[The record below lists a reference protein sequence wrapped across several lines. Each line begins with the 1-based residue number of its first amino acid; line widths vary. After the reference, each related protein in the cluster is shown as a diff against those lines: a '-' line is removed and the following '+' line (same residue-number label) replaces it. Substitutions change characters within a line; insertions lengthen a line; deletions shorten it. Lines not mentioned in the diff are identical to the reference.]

1 MRTHNFS
8 TDAITSSYPKLNKCL
23 RNKVVH
29 PVHCCFGLCQ
39 AFLFHTSY
47 LLYVL
52 LHVVLLLVL
61 VLVLVL
67 LLLLLL
73 GALCSWKV
81 AATFP
86 PLARNKCLGFPMA
99 TEPSRKP

>member
-1 MRTHNFS
+1 
-8 TDAITSSYPKLNKCL
+8 
-23 RNKVVH
+23 
-29 PVHCCFGLCQ
+29 
-39 AFLFHTSY
+39 
-47 LLYVL
+47 VL

-61 VLVLVL
+61 VLVLVLL